1 MAIRRTYEPDETIF
15 LAGEPCRA
23 VYFIAAGRV
32 RVYRLSIEGRKQVL
46 TMLNPGQAF
55 NTVPPFLPDP
65 ISPSS
70 AEAATPVT
78 LYAVTQEDFLRLM
91 RTCPDLA
98 MVILKDFATRLAHLT
113 DLVEDLALHTV
124 RGRVARFLLDQ
135 ASGDAV
141 ARSWTQDEV
150 AERLG
155 TVRDVVGRSLR
166 ALADAGLIRV
176 ERGRIVLLDR
186 VGLEAEART

>member
-98 MVILKDFATRLAHLT
+98 MVILQDFATRLVHLT

>member
-1 MAIRRTYEPDETIF
+1 
-15 LAGEPCRA
+15 
-23 VYFIAAGRV
+23 
-32 RVYRLSIEGRKQVL
+32 
-46 TMLNPGQAF
+46 MLNPGQAF